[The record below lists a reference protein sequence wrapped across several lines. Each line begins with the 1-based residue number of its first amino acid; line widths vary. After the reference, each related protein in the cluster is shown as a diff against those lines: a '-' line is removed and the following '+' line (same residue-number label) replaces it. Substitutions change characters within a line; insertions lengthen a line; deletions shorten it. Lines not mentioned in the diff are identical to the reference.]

1 MDTNE
6 AYITTSRVPVNVNEA
21 YATTTHLDTNQAYDT
36 TDTNQAYDI
45 VKAEEHIYAAL
56 KDESHKEDYDY
67 ISNIST

>member
-6 AYITTSRVPVNVNEA
+6 AYITTSRDPVNVNEA
-21 YATTTHLDTNQAYDT
+21 YTTTTHL
-36 TDTNQAYDI
+36 DTNQAYDI
-45 VKAEEHIYAAL
+45 VKAEEHIYATL